1 MVSLKW
7 LNEKGNVSVKVRDG
21 VRAQVK
27 NKLLEGL
34 NEVFD
39 DVSANANGGYSV
51 AVGVDERSGATIY
64 AHFDMTVNLKTPAD
78 KNERK
83 KAVKKAETTSEPV
96 PNLFD

>member
-7 LNEKGNVSVKVRDG
+7 LNEKGNVSVKVRDC

-27 NKLLEGL
+27 DRLLDGL

-39 DVSANANGGYSV
+39 EVVSNANGGYSV
-51 AVGVDERSGATIY
+51 AIGVDERSGATIY
-64 AHFDMTVNLKTPAD
+64 AHFDMTVNLKSPD
-78 KNERK
+78 EKNERK
-83 KAVKKAETTSEPV
+83 KPAKKAEIASEPV